1 MVAKVSGGSREGSVA
16 DDTPHHG
23 GASVKSAHKRVPNGH
38 MRGAH
43 REYSPPL
50 SPLLE
55 SSTAYASRSST
66 PLAQW
71 PSLCAL
77 T

>member
-16 DDTPHHG
+16 DDSHG
-23 GASVKSAHKRVPNGH
+23 GGSMVKAAHKRGPNGH
-38 MRGAH
+38 LRNH

-55 SSTAYASRSST
+55 SGTAYSR
-66 PLAQW
+66 W
-71 PSLCAL
+71 
-77 T
+77 